1 MIRNQDDWLTGQID
15 TIIKLLAQLYFQDSK
30 AITCLDESEKRNLYQ
45 EAMALMEKQAYQQ
58 LNQLLLEKAE
68 TRSKETLKLADVYK
82 RHVCRIL
89 TYISL
94 LTPAF
99 SLPCSP
105 PLLTVWLL
113 RTWNAP
119 LPLDFHQIR
128 SFGIML
134 SPSTFSAQGHSTS
147 ELLRTLSRMAA
158 SEPVSYTHLD
168 VYKRQSSSAG
178 MPANLKLIKEMIERP
193 ASVKLLI
200 ASAMMAML
208 PLITPQSSLN
218 KNNTILIKIPISEV
232 TLPYASR
239 TFGSFIFS

>member
-1 MIRNQDDWLTGQID
+1 MLRYLPLGVPLPITLYILMTHFTAILLYASPTIRSVGHTYLLRHSFISIAGTGISACFPS
-15 TIIKLLAQLYFQDSK
+15 TTPFGLALGPDLPR
-30 AITCLDESEKRNLYQ
+30 ADEPSPGILG
-45 EAMALMEKQAYQQ
+45 L
-58 LNQLLLEKAE
+58 
-68 TRSKETLKLADVYK
+68 S
-82 RHVCRIL
+82 VCRIL

-134 SPSTFSAQGHSTS
+134 SPGTFSAQGHSTS

-158 SEPVSYTHLD
+158 SEPTS
-168 VYKRQSSSAG
+168 
-178 MPANLKLIKEMIERP
+178 
-193 ASVKLLI
+193 
-200 ASAMMAML
+200 
-208 PLITPQSSLN
+208 
-218 KNNTILIKIPISEV
+218 
-232 TLPYASR
+232 
-239 TFGSFIFS
+239 